1 MIEETHGLKKLEM
14 LYEILRG
21 YPGECQFELLLCLA
35 DGRKVSCRCD
45 NFRMANNAEMR
56 GRVEELLGAENFRL
70 ITAKPSASNGRGRA

>member
-1 MIEETHGLKKLEM
+1 MEETHGVKKLEM

-35 DGRKVSCRCD
+35 DGRKISCHCD
-45 NFRMANNAEMR
+45 TFRIANTPEMR

-70 ITAKPSASNGRGRA
+70 ITARPAAGNGRGRS